1 MFIVDLYSATRF
13 DCSFLTV
20 FHILIIK
27 SMVAQKKK
35 IDCNLGK
42 EKEVD

>member
-1 MFIVDLYSATRF
+1 MFTVDLYSATRF

-20 FHILIIK
+20 FHTLIIK
-27 SMVAQKKK
+27 SMVAQKK